1 MFLEA
6 VILGVVIGIVRNG
19 SLRNISI
26 TKIRGWFLAIL
37 AFVLQISTLMFRDMS
52 FIISYGRYLYVISAI
67 LILLTL
73 AVNIDKKG
81 MWLILIGAILNFLV
95 VIMNRNRMPI
105 DFDGL
110 RLAGLQN
117 IIDGIMDG
125 SISNYMSLD
134 EVTGWTRHLGKYI
147 VIPKPYP
154 MAKVISIG
162 DILMSIGI
170 ILLIQGEM
178 LKSYMSMKNR
188 MVRMGYRGRR

>member
-6 VILGVVIGIVRNG
+6 VILGVIIGIVRNG

-95 VIMNRNRMPI
+95 VIMNQNRMPI